1 MHDLM
6 NVTNAKIMEVID
18 EAPALKTFILKPSEP
33 ITFLPGQFVLVSRLG
48 IGESAFAISS
58 DPLNTDTISISVQA
72 VGKHT
77 DSLHEL
83 DPGDIVSIRGPYG
96 NAFPIDEWRGKDILI
111 AGGGIGI
118 APLRPVIYSMLSNHS
133 DYASVTVVCG
143 ARSPELIPYKRELK
157 EWESKMS
164 VFITVDNM
172 DENWTGKVGVV
183 PLIIEEIRISPEN
196 AIAVICGPPIMIK
209 FGREALA
216 GLGFACDQIY
226 TTLEMKMKCGVG
238 ICGRCNI
245 DHRYICRD
253 GPVFRMDTIGNY

>member
-6 NVTNAKIMEVID
+6 NVKNAEITEVID
-18 EAPALKTFILKPSEP
+18 EAPALKTFVLKPPEP

-58 DPLNTDTISISVQA
+58 DPRKTDTISISVQA

-77 DSLHEL
+77 NSLHEL
-83 DPGDIVSIRGPYG
+83 DPGDIVSLRGPYG
-96 NAFPIDEWRGKDILI
+96 NAFSIDEWRGKNVLI

-118 APLRPVIYSMLSNHS
+118 APLRPLIYSLLSNLP

-143 ARSPELIPYKRELK
+143 ARSPELIPYKAELK
-157 EWESKMS
+157 EWEDRVS
-164 VFITVDNM
+164 VYVTVDKMNA
-172 DENWTGKVGVV
+172 NWTGRVGVV
-183 PLIIEEIRISPEN
+183 PKIIEEIGISPEN
-196 AIAVICGPPIMIK
+196 AIAVICGPQVMIR
-209 FGREALA
+209 FGKEALA
-216 GLGFACDQIY
+216 GLGFASDQIY

-253 GPVFRMDTIGNY
+253 GPVFRMDTIGKY

>member
-6 NVTNAKIMEVID
+6 NVTNAKIIEVIG
-18 EAPALKTFILKPSEP
+18 EAPALKTFVLKPLEP
-33 ITFLPGQFVLVSRLG
+33 MKFQPGQFVLVSRLG

-83 DPGDIVSIRGPYG
+83 DPGDNVSLRGPYG
-96 NAFPIDEWRGKDILI
+96 NAFPIDEWRGKNILI

-118 APLRPVIYSMLSNHS
+118 APLRPVIYSILSNPS

-143 ARSPELIPYKRELK
+143 ARSPELIPYKSEL
-157 EWESKMS
+157 EQWGSRMS
-164 VFITVDNM
+164 IHVTVDNG

-183 PLIIEEIRISPEN
+183 PEVIEDIGVSPEN
-196 AIAVICGPPIMIK
+196 AVAVICGPPIMIR
-209 FGREALA
+209 FGKEALA
-216 GLGFACDQIY
+216 GLGFTCDQIY

-245 DHRYICRD
+245 DHRYICKD
-253 GPVFRMDTIGNY
+253 GPVFRMDNIEEY

>member
-6 NVTNAKIMEVID
+6 NVKNAEITEVID
-18 EAPALKTFILKPSEP
+18 EAPALKTFVLKPIEP
-33 ITFLPGQFVLVSRLG
+33 IAFLPGQFVLVSRLG

-58 DPLNTDTISISVQA
+58 DPLRTDTISISVQA

-83 DPGDIVSIRGPYG
+83 DPGDIVFLRGPYG
-96 NAFPIDEWRGKDILI
+96 NAFPINEWRGKNILI

-118 APLRPVIYSMLSNHS
+118 APLRPVIYSLLNDLSG
-133 DYASVTVVCG
+133 YASVSVVCG
-143 ARSPELIPYKRELK
+143 ARSPELIPYKAELE
-157 EWESKMS
+157 EWKDRMS
-164 VFITVDNM
+164 VYITVDNI
-172 DENWTGKVGVV
+172 DEGWTGKVGLV
-183 PLIIEEIRISPEN
+183 PKIIEEIGVSPEN
-196 AIAVICGPPIMIK
+196 AIAVICGPPVMIR
-209 FGREALA
+209 FGKEALT
-216 GLGFACDQIY
+216 GLGFAFDQIY

-253 GPVFRMDTIGNY
+253 GPVFRMDTVGEY

>member
-6 NVTNAKIMEVID
+6 NVKNAEIIEVID
-18 EAPALKTFILKPSEP
+18 EAPALKTFVLKPIEP

-58 DPLNTDTISISVQA
+58 DPLKTDTISISVQA

-83 DPGDIVSIRGPYG
+83 DPGDIVSLRGPYG
-96 NAFPIDEWRGKDILI
+96 NAFPINEWRGKNILI

-118 APLRPVIYSMLSNHS
+118 APLRPVIYSLLSNIS

-143 ARSPELIPYKRELK
+143 ARSPELIPYKGELE
-157 EWESKMS
+157 EWEDSMS
-164 VFITVDNM
+164 VYTTVDNM
-172 DENWTGKVGVV
+172 DENWIGKVGVV
-183 PLIIEEIRISPEN
+183 PKVIEEIGISPEN
-196 AIAVICGPPIMIK
+196 AIAVICGPPVMIR
-209 FGREALA
+209 FGKEALA
-216 GLGFACDQIY
+216 GLGFTFDQIY

-253 GPVFRMDTIGNY
+253 GPVFRMDTIGEY